1 VGKVHTD
8 NLSPGKILAADVRD
22 RSGRLLLG
30 AGTEL
35 SERHLNILRTWG
47 VVEVEIAGS
56 EDGECD
62 LNSSNPIDSA
72 LWDAIEKEIAP
83 LFRHTDNTHP
93 AVKELMRM
101 RIVRE
106 AAHGN
111 R

>member
-1 VGKVHTD
+1 M
-8 NLSPGKILAADVRD
+8 ILGADVRD

-35 SERHLNILRTWG
+35 SERHLIILRTWG
-47 VVEVEIAGS
+47 VVEVEIAGAD
-56 EDGECD
+56 EGEND
-62 LNSSNPIDSA
+62 TLAVNAIDPA
-72 LWDAIEKEIAP
+72 LWDAIEKEISP
-83 LFRHTDNTHP
+83 LFRYADTTHP